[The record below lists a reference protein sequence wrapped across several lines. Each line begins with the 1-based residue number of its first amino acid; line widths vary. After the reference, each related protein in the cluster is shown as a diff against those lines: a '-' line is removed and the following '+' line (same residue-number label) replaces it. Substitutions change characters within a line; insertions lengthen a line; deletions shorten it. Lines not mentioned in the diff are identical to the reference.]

1 MNAKHTPIAGFR
13 IARATAK
20 RGRPANRH
28 RVALVSEA
36 RQLLDTLVANELH
49 RSLARVMRQSAIG
62 HDTRP
67 ADMPAPP
74 PRRAVFNVGRIDLSK
89 CQLPV
94 ESIAEIEASGRRETL
109 MHFGHDPDA

>member
-13 IARATAK
+13 VARAMAK

-28 RVALVSEA
+28 RLALVSEA
-36 RQLLDTLVANELH
+36 RQFLDTLVANELH
-49 RSLARVMRQSAIG
+49 RSLARVMRKSAVG
-62 HDTRP
+62 HDTWS
-67 ADMPAPP
+67 ADMQASP
-74 PRRAVFNVGRIDLSK
+74 PRRVVFNVGRIDLSK

>member
-13 IARATAK
+13 IARNTVK

-28 RVALVSEA
+28 RLALVSEA
-36 RQLLDTLVANELH
+36 RQLLDALVANELH
-49 RSLARVMRQSAIG
+49 QSLARVMRKSAVG
-62 HDTRP
+62 HDARP
-67 ADMPAPP
+67 AHMPTSP
-74 PRRAVFNVGRIDLSK
+74 PRRTVFNVGRIDLSK

-94 ESIAEIEASGRRETL
+94 VSIAEIEASGRRETL

>member
-13 IARATAK
+13 ITRPKAK
-20 RGRPANRH
+20 RCRPSSRH
-28 RVALVSEA
+28 RLALNSEA
-36 RQLLDTLVANELH
+36 RHLLDALVANELH
-49 RSLARVMRQSAIG
+49 HSLARVMRKSVVG

-67 ADMPAPP
+67 VDMPASP

-94 ESIAEIEASGRRETL
+94 ESIADIEFWGRRETL
-109 MHFGHDPDA
+109 MHFGHDPDR